1 MENIFRM
8 KGSLAALPFLTEEQ
22 EKLMSEWIQQMHYPM
37 ENAEIMVSIN
47 SNLSETTWKVKM
59 DTKTLAQR
67 YAAFMKHADFK
78 PIEIDVLKKGLGSFK
93 GDFSVWISIGK
104 EEQDSGWEI
113 DNGIFPLEQ
122 LWGLL
127 PGTVEESLKKWY
139 AEKDA
144 NAFVKFGRCI
154 AANTYSYFST
164 ELFGSNAEEDMELYL
179 SICNALDVDPLPTT
193 ILQMIADYEPD
204 FTEVFFHI
212 AANGLVKIGLS
223 IPNPNEEL
231 ILKTAMLTG
240 DSDLE
245 MLAAFEGTLGDVV
258 ATKLDISRSANGIES
273 SWEYKY

>member
-8 KGSLAALPFLTEEQ
+8 KGSLAALPFLTEEH

-37 ENAEIMVSIN
+37 ENAEIMVSVN
-47 SNLSETTWKVKM
+47 SNLSETSWKVKM

-78 PIEIDVLKKGLGSFK
+78 AIEIDVLKKGLSSFK
-93 GDFSVWISIGK
+93 GDFSAWISIGK
-104 EEQDSGWEI
+104 DEQDSGWEI

-127 PGTVEESLKKWY
+127 PGNVEDNLKKWY
-139 AEKDA
+139 AGHDA

-164 ELFGSNAEEDMELYL
+164 ELFGSSAEEDMELYI
-179 SICNALDVDPLPTT
+179 SICNALDVDPLPST
-193 ILQMIADYEPD
+193 ILQMIADFEPD
-204 FTEVFFHI
+204 FTEVYFHI
-212 AANGLVKIGLS
+212 AANGLLKIGLS
-223 IPNPNEEL
+223 VPNPTEEL

-240 DSDLE
+240 DGDLE
-245 MLAAFEGTLGDVV
+245 MLAAFEGSLGDVV
-258 ATKLDISRSANGIES
+258 PTKLDISRTANGIES
-273 SWEYKY
+273 SWEYRY

>member
-139 AEKDA
+139 AGKDA

-179 SICNALDVDPLPTT
+179 SICNTLDVDPLPTT

-258 ATKLDISRSANGIES
+258 VTKLDISRSANGIES

>member
-37 ENAEIMVSIN
+37 ENAEIMVSVN
-47 SNLSETTWKVKM
+47 SNMSETCWKVKM

-78 PIEIDVLKKGLGSFK
+78 PVEIDVLKKGLSSFK
-93 GDFSVWISIGK
+93 GDFSAWISIGK
-104 EEQDSGWEI
+104 DEQDSGWEI

-127 PGTVEESLKKWY
+127 PGNVEDNLKKWY
-139 AEKDA
+139 AGHDA

-164 ELFGSNAEEDMELYL
+164 ELFGSSAEEDMELYI
-179 SICNALDVDPLPTT
+179 SICNALDVDPLPSS
-193 ILQMIADYEPD
+193 ILQMIADFEPD
-204 FTEVFFHI
+204 FTEVYFHI
-212 AANGLVKIGLS
+212 AANGLLKIGIS
-223 IPNPNEEL
+223 IPNPTEAL

-240 DSDLE
+240 DGDLE
-245 MLAAFEGTLGDVV
+245 MLAAFEGSLGDVV
-258 ATKLDISRSANGIES
+258 ATKLEISRTANGIES
-273 SWEYKY
+273 SWEYRY